1 MRNLFFNRTFLLRL
15 SLLSLLSGM
24 LVSSVYAV
32 TLNEGDGTYTFS
44 AGDQVKLNNDLVI
57 EPIDAGDFKVQ
68 LKVYDADLN
77 LLGTTEAVNVSSDL
91 ILYEFDNKKF
101 QVKFTGT
108 GFNQGVWS
116 TTIYLTTDIV
126 TISEPI
132 VSDLT
137 STSATIIY
145 TVTNAILSNPTLCY
159 GPIIQ
164 GPIVN
169 CVSLAILDPGNP
181 YRTKAV
187 INGLEPDG
195 TPYAYRLILDKDV
208 AGKEII
214 DTTYSFNTAIDSS
227 KPDLWVK
234 DIIFTKNNSNY
245 PTYTFGNFYITY
257 CNKGG
262 PDTSDGRI
270 KYSLSYAD
278 EESIRG
284 GPFTNTVVP
293 APGECIETPPTGTLN
308 SFNLQNINSA
318 EMVAKIDVDN
328 IIDESNETNND
339 LSKTIVF
346 EQEEDSPI
354 TISYPAVSNLTS
366 TGVTI
371 SYTVTDAILSNPS
384 LCYGATAQTVTTNCV
399 ALPILDP
406 GNPFATKAVLSGLEP
421 DMSYYYQLILDKDVT
436 GKEFVGLIYSFE
448 TFAVTAKPDLW
459 VKDII
464 FTKNNSNYP
473 TYTFGN
479 FYITYCNK

>member
-1 MRNLFFNRTFLLRL
+1 
-15 SLLSLLSGM
+15 M

-245 PTYTFGNFYITY
+245 
-257 CNKGG
+257 
-262 PDTSDGRI
+262 
-270 KYSLSYAD
+270 
-278 EESIRG
+278 
-284 GPFTNTVVP
+284 
-293 APGECIETPPTGTLN
+293 
-308 SFNLQNINSA
+308 
-318 EMVAKIDVDN
+318 
-328 IIDESNETNND
+328 
-339 LSKTIVF
+339 
-346 EQEEDSPI
+346 
-354 TISYPAVSNLTS
+354 
-366 TGVTI
+366 
-371 SYTVTDAILSNPS
+371 
-384 LCYGATAQTVTTNCV
+384 
-399 ALPILDP
+399 
-406 GNPFATKAVLSGLEP
+406 
-421 DMSYYYQLILDKDVT
+421 
-436 GKEFVGLIYSFE
+436 
-448 TFAVTAKPDLW
+448 
-459 VKDII
+459 
-464 FTKNNSNYP
+464 
-473 TYTFGN
+473 
-479 FYITYCNK
+479 